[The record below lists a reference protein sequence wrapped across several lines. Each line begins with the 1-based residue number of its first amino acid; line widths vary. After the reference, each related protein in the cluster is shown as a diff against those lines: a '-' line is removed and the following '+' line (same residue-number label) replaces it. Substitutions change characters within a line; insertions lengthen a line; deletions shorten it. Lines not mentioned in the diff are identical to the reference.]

1 MELHTVKSE
10 ERLNLFNDQEKK
22 KKVDRLKCLIATVD
36 LVYFCT
42 YIHSLNNH
50 CLL

>member
-1 MELHTVKSE
+1 MELHMVKSE

-22 KKVDRLKCLIATVD
+22 NVDRLKCLIAIVD

-42 YIHSLNNH
+42 YVHSLNNH